1 MPRPRNVTNRALLT
15 VPGAALVCAGGWALA
30 GNAAVRERLPRGL
43 PAADPGGAVLVG
55 RGALGRAREQG
66 WWTPSVIA
74 VLSLV
79 LLALVWWLLAQART
93 RQPGVLALPRP
104 GLGLRAGALARAM
117 AEQTERLPGVDRA
130 RVRLSGRPR
139 RLLATV
145 DVRLS
150 PGADPSGV
158 VERVTAGVLAD
169 ARASGAP
176 VRVDARVRFHGPAR
190 RGTGY
195 RISGRVRGD
204 GPGRVPSV

>member
-15 VPGAALVCAGGWALA
+15 ALGAALVCAGGWALA
-30 GNAAVRERLPRGL
+30 GNTAVRELLPRGL
-43 PAADPGGAVLVG
+43 PAADPGAVFAG

-74 VLSLV
+74 GLSLV

-117 AEQTERLPGVDRA
+117 AERTERLPGVDRA

-139 RLLATV
+139 RLLATI

-158 VERVTAGVLAD
+158 VERVTAEVLAD

-190 RGTGY
+190 RGTGH

-204 GPGRVPSV
+204 GPGRVPPA